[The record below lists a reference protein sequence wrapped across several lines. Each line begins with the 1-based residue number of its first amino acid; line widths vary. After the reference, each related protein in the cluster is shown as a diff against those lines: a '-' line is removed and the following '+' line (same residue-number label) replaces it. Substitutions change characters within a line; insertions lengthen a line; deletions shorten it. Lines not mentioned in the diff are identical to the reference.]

1 MNNFKKLLLVSV
13 AALGGLGLVACEPGT
28 PGESGTSQS
37 PVATASRINSTLGT
51 TPFAVGTQVDLD
63 EYITVVYTDNK
74 EDKNFTVQCI
84 SANASDLTI
93 DGHVVTTAVAGTY
106 TVEVRSGDNARTMR
120 VPLDF
125 RTEEVMEVI
134 DFLMPITTHTQ
145 NFTIDLFETEDLT
158 RFSYWNSV
166 VHRETY
172 GASYNKNNPGPE
184 DFLIAQLADGRFYQ
198 GSFDNQGKPTFQ
210 PGYLSNPTNYFI
222 MMPSSINPLAFNTVV
237 DEESGETYLTGD
249 ASVSEALF
257 WAASMPIDQMEL
269 TFVSYGD
276 TQVVGFVDQEGDGEA
291 ETLLLIPS
299 VNLRQDDPLTGEQT
313 VQTIFYS
320 NVIVGVRSIGSS
332 SVEAIEKAQAD
343 SSFVPEVIE
352 ATELQ
357 TAFEAL
363 ATSDN
368 YTVTMDLYPATSS
381 GERIYEA
388 ADTHYMN
395 VGFGTH
401 QPIYQ
406 RNKVTSEGVL
416 GEVGFISEA
425 QGGEAVHEEPVL
437 DVGYFNRGGQGYQF
451 RVGIQPVESTDEF
464 APETYNEVTALE
476 GVSDVMTTAEA
487 KAQTAAGVTG
497 FGELNITSRT
507 EDGTKVSFVS
517 AVGDDDGVTKTNT
530 LFQTLFNQ
538 FTIYGLG
545 DEWAETSD
553 GFQEP
558 HALSLYSDYT
568 ELTVDMESGEI
579 YIEALVY
586 LPFKDVEPEDSYLL
600 VTYTVTDI
608 GTTTADFSG
617 YTPSVVA

>member
-37 PVATASRINSTLGT
+37 SVATASRINSTLGT

-106 TVEVRSGDNARTMR
+106 TVEVKSGDNARTMR
-120 VPLDF
+120 IPLDF

-145 NFTIDLFETEDLT
+145 NFTIDLFETEDLS

-210 PGYLSNPTNYFI
+210 PGYLPNPTNYFI

-237 DEESGETYLTGD
+237 DEESGETYLAGD
-249 ASVSEALF
+249 ASVSEALC
-257 WAASMPIDQMEL
+257 WAASMPIDQIEP

-299 VNLRQDDPLTGEQT
+299 VNLLQDDPLTGEQT

-332 SVEAIEKAQAD
+332 SVEAIEEAQAD

-357 TAFEAL
+357 AGFENVAEL
-363 ATSDN
+363 GN
-368 YTVTMDLYPATSS
+368 YTVDIAAYPSNAKGDKLYT
-381 GERIYEA
+381 A
-388 ADTHYMN
+388 AEGGVFYVMLGSDK
-395 VGFGTH
+395 
-401 QPIYQ
+401 PLYQ
-406 RNKVTSEGVL
+406 TNKVTSEGVL
-416 GEVGFISEA
+416 GEVGYI
-425 QGGEAVHEEPVL
+425 GGTKDAEVREDAII
-437 DVGYFNRGGQGYQF
+437 DVGYFNRDGQGYEF
-451 RVGIQPVESTDEF
+451 LVGTQPGIATDEF
-464 APETYNEVTALE
+464 EPQTFNEVKALD
-476 GVSDVMTTAEA
+476 GVTDVFEYPDA
-487 KAQTAAGVTG
+487 KAQTVSEVTG
-497 FGELNITSRT
+497 FNELNITEKTT
-507 EDGTKVSFVS
+507 EGDLVTVVST
-517 AVGDDDGVTKTNT
+517 VGDDTGTVKANN
-530 LFQTLFNQ
+530 LFRTLFNQ
-538 FTIYGLG
+538 FSLYTIGESWTESQQFQAG
-545 DEWAETSD
+545 DY
-553 GFQEP
+553 
-558 HALSLYSDYT
+558 HALTLYSDYLG
-568 ELTVDMESGEI
+568 LTVNTKTNEI
-579 YIEALVY
+579 SIDVLCYIPVGIEDGYVY
-586 LPFKDVEPEDSYLL
+586 L
-600 VTYTVTDI
+600 TYTISNI